1 MIKPLLFAILL
12 CGFTA
17 AAPVAAQEKKTLG
30 DLKADNAQQL
40 SRNDLQSLMPE
51 ASVISTAGTGS
62 SRRWKNEKDG
72 TFIAAS
78 NNAGQRGSGSSSS
91 GKGVWSI
98 NDQGQFCVVIDWA
111 RSSEKWC
118 RTLFRKGDVYYGVS
132 SLSNDAT
139 LAYRFEITK

>member
-1 MIKPLLFAILL
+1 MNKPFLFAILL

-17 AAPVAAQEKKTLG
+17 AVPVAAQEKTTLG
-30 DLKADNAQQL
+30 DLKAGNAQRL
-40 SRNDLQSLMPE
+40 SRSDLQSLLPE

-62 SRRWKNEKDG
+62 LRQWKNQKDG
-72 TFIAAS
+72 TFTASS
-78 NNAGQRGSGSSSS
+78 NNAGQRGSGGGSS
-91 GKGVWSI
+91 GKGAWSI
-98 NDQGQFCVVIDWA
+98 NDQGQFCVEIDWA

-118 RTLFRKGDVYYGVS
+118 RSLFRKGDVYYGVS